1 MPVRL
6 SIAARLAKA
15 IRVVLDM
22 WQELSRR
29 TGWVVTRVVEFVLAV
44 SGLAYT
50 VLGGENV
57 NEQALFLALWS
68 LLAIFYIAV
77 GTWRVRR
84 QRLQPQDAPPPA
96 APTWGRALLGRRFS
110 FFFTVAASLTGLG
123 AALDVIDANDT
134 TETGDLVTGLGVIVV
149 ICAWLLLSL
158 GYARFYRQ
166 WTQWSFPRTPYPQI
180 VDFLYLSVTISVS
193 FATSDVEV
201 LSRQL
206 RWHVMVHS
214 VVAFFYNAIVLAVA
228 VGIITGR

>member
-1 MPVRL
+1 
-6 SIAARLAKA
+6 
-15 IRVVLDM
+15 M
-22 WQELSRR
+22 WQDLTRR
-29 TGWVVTRVVEFVLAV
+29 AGSVVTRVVEFVLAV

-50 VLGGENV
+50 VLGGEND
-57 NEQALFLALWS
+57 NEQALFLGLWS
-68 LLAIFYIAV
+68 LVAIVYIAV

-84 QRLQPQDAPPPA
+84 RRLQPQDVPSPPP
-96 APTWGRALLGRRFS
+96 PGWGQALLGRRFS

-123 AALDVIDANDT
+123 AALDVIEADDA
-134 TETGDLVTGLGVIVV
+134 TETGEFVTGLGVIVV

-158 GYARFYRQ
+158 GYARFYAQ
-166 WTQWSFPRTPYPQI
+166 WTDWRFPRTPYPQI
-180 VDFLYLSVTISVS
+180 VDFLYFSVTVSVS
-193 FATSDVEV
+193 FAASDVEV